1 MLWALGMALVVV
13 RELKFTKCS
22 IGHCHCP
29 QGSVAGGV
37 GCPPKCILF
46 FFYGN
51 KIIGRTD
58 VAAKPG
64 SVFSSP
70 ILESGVALGLSSL
83 QCSVSRSGIGH
94 TTGSTSCMRPSSL
107 PSPGLGWQTPEP
119 PWKAGVADARS
130 KIGLSPWMTTWRR
143 AAHWPGIPA
152 LGC

>member
-1 MLWALGMALVVV
+1 MLVLLLWALGMALVVV

-107 PSPGLGWQTPEP
+107 PSPGLG
-119 PWKAGVADARS
+119 
-130 KIGLSPWMTTWRR
+130 
-143 AAHWPGIPA
+143 
-152 LGC
+152 